1 MLTYSL
7 DPQDSWNFAC
17 LSGDFNP
24 LHVDPVAARRLQFGG
39 TVCHGVHLVLK
50 ALDLAVTAQYLEPA
64 EIETMSAVFSGSAR
78 TGCVV
83 DVEVN
88 PEPERSR
95 IRFVASSEG
104 RALFTT
110 TISLAES
117 RPAGP
122 LPLDCVPA
130 EREAPESPQFPDAGS
145 VSIPSSSVELR
156 MNSTLFGELFP
167 SLARRPLGSLL
178 TADLLATTEIV
189 GMKCP
194 GMHSIYSEFKLRRR
208 EHDPSRLENRMS
220 YAIDRVDPRF
230 RSVRLRVTGR
240 TFEGTLGTFFR
251 APAVK
256 QVMLSELANRVEP
269 GRFVGQR
276 ALVVGGS
283 RGLGELVSKI
293 LLAGGA
299 DVTLSYVHG
308 REDAE
313 RVQAEALGAGAT
325 ARIFALDAG
334 SPISE
339 SVGRM
344 IRELRLSHLYYLATP
359 YIGKQSP
366 NSWNPSLFDNYCQ
379 IYVHGFRAVVEA
391 AIASDTAS
399 RGLTVLYPSSI
410 FLDRAEA
417 GFAEYCAAKAAGERL
432 CDHLALQPGV
442 TVNRPRLPRMQT
454 DQNSSFMGVEGHD
467 PLPIMLKLL
476 LSLHPVNSDA
486 PAIQN
491 GHTR

>member
-7 DPQDSWNFAC
+7 NQQDSWDFAC
-17 LSGDFNP
+17 LSRDFNP

-50 ALDLAVTAQYLEPA
+50 ALDLAVAAECFEPA
-64 EIETMSAVFSGSAR
+64 EIESITAVFSGSAR

-83 DVEVN
+83 DLEVN
-88 PEPERSR
+88 SETERSR
-95 IRFVASSEG
+95 IRFAASSEG
-104 RALFTT
+104 RALFTM
-110 TISLAES
+110 TISLAGS
-117 RPAGP
+117 RPVGP
-122 LPLDCVPA
+122 LPLDREPA
-130 EREAPESPQFPDAGS
+130 KREAPVSWHFPDIGS
-145 VSIPSSSVELR
+145 ESITLSSVDLR
-156 MNSTLFGELFP
+156 MNSTLFRDLFP
-167 SLARRPLGSLL
+167 SLANRPLGPHL

-194 GMHSIYSEFKLRRR
+194 GLHSIYSEFKLRRR
-208 EHDPSRLENRMS
+208 EHDPARRETRMS

-230 RSVRLRVTGR
+230 RSVRLSVTGG
-240 TFEGTLGTFFR
+240 TFEGTLNTFFR

-256 QVMLSELANRVEP
+256 QIMLSELADRVAP

-313 RVQAEALGAGAT
+313 RVQAEALEIGAQV
-325 ARIFALDAG
+325 RIFALDAG
-334 SPISE
+334 SPIPE
-339 SVGRM
+339 SARRM
-344 IRELRLSHLYYLATP
+344 IRELGLSHLYYLATP
-359 YIGKQSP
+359 YIGKQAP
-366 NSWNPSLFDNYCQ
+366 HSWSPSLFNNYCQ
-379 IYVHGFRAVVEA
+379 VYVHGFKAVVEA
-391 AIASDTAS
+391 AITSDAAS
-399 RGLTVLYPSSI
+399 RKLTVLYPSSI

-417 GFAEYCAAKAAGERL
+417 GFAEYCAAKAAGELL

-442 TVNRPRLPRMQT
+442 TVGKPRLPRMQT

-467 PLPIMLKLL
+467 PVPIMLELL
-476 LSLHPVNSDA
+476 LSIHATKSVSATGTND
-486 PAIQN
+486 Q
-491 GHTR
+491 T